1 MFQLFKEFIGK
12 NDLFGPADKILL
24 AVSAGM
30 DSVALVELFHKAGY
44 NFALAHCNFC
54 LRGDESDED
63 ELFVRK
69 LAEQYD
75 VPLFIKQF
83 NTSSYAR
90 AKGISIQMAARE
102 LRYQWFEE
110 LIKITGYYCYATG
123 HHLDDDV
130 ETFFV
135 NLTRGTGI
143 SGLTGISPK
152 KGHLVRPL
160 LFAYRQ
166 DIENYIR
173 ENKLSYREDSSNLEE
188 KYMRNKL
195 RRKVMP
201 LFKQLNP
208 SFNIDIIQTI
218 NRLKETETI
227 FRCAIDEK
235 RRSLIKYES
244 DRVKIPIEEILLLTP
259 VRTYLYE
266 FLSPYS
272 FNAAIVNKI
281 IETLEDQPGKIFYSA
296 THQLV
301 LDRKYLIITRIEKDK
316 ENKES
321 YLINADTTEI
331 YEPVHLKLS
340 FLPAEEFRIRD
351 RTDLAYL
358 DNEKLTFPLMIR
370 KWKKGDYFYP
380 LGMKGKK
387 KISDFLIDNK
397 VPLTDKK
404 NIWLLCS
411 GEDIAWVVGHR
422 IDDRY
427 KITPLTREIY
437 FLELLLLF

>member
-1 MFQLFKEFIGK
+1 MFQRFKEFIGK
-12 NDLFGPADKILL
+12 NNLFGPADKILL

-30 DSVALVELFHKAGY
+30 DSVTLVKLFHTAGY

-75 VPLFIKQF
+75 VPLFIKPF

-90 AKGISIQMAARE
+90 ANGISIQMAARE

-110 LIKITGYYCYATG
+110 LIKISGYDYYATG
-123 HHLDDDV
+123 HHLDDVV

-160 LFAYRQ
+160 LYAYRQ
-166 DIENYIR
+166 DIENYIK
-173 ENKLSYREDSSNLEE
+173 ENKLLYREDSSNLEE

-195 RRKVMP
+195 RRKVIP

-218 NRLKETETI
+218 DRLKETETI
-227 FRCAIDEK
+227 FRCAVDEK
-235 RRSLIKYES
+235 RKSLIKYES

-272 FNAAIVNKI
+272 FNAAIVNEI

-316 ENKES
+316 ENKETL
-321 YLINADTTEI
+321 LINADTTEI

-340 FLPAEEFRIRD
+340 LLPAEEFRIRD

-358 DNEKLTFPLMIR
+358 DNEKLTFPLMLR

-411 GEDIAWVVGHR
+411 GKDIAWVVGHR

-427 KITPLTREIY
+427 KITPLTREIF